1 MSESLRI
8 CVDVYSP
15 ARARELRALAAA
27 NLAPRGLGA
36 PGISRAI
43 AQIRTIW
50 PNGSTLRVKFIGG
63 SAADRTM
70 VERVASEWMKHAN
83 LKLQFGAT
91 GASELRV
98 GFVQDGRS
106 WSYVGTDNLQIPAH
120 AATMNFGWPLE
131 EGTILHEFGHAIGLS
146 HEHQNPQGGIRWN
159 EPVVLRELSGP
170 PNEWDEDTIRSN
182 VLEQYEQDQIRG
194 TTFDKDSIMLYA
206 FPARW
211 TLNNVGTKENNKLS
225 TTDCSF
231 VKAADMYPFPD
242 GGAPEVVELPVAE
255 SAGVTAD
262 IGGPGEEDLYKF
274 TAKKAGT
281 YTVET
286 AGGTDVVMRLF
297 GPDNR
302 TKLIGEDDDSGAGS
316 NARLIVNLAPGEYF
330 VQIRHYNPNAAS
342 GTYQIKVSM

>member
-15 ARARELRALAAA
+15 TRLLELRKQRAA
-27 NLAPRGLGA
+27 NVASRAFGG
-36 PGISRAI
+36 PGPVRAI
-43 AQIRTIW
+43 APIETIW
-50 PNGSTLRVKFIGG
+50 PNGSTLRVKFLGG
-63 SAADRTM
+63 TAAERAT

-83 LKLQFGAT
+83 VKLQFGAT
-91 GASELRV
+91 GASEIRV
-98 GFVQDGRS
+98 AFVQDGRS
-106 WSYVGTDNLQIPAH
+106 WSYLGTDNLRIPAH

-131 EGTILHEFGHAIGLS
+131 EGTILHEFGHALGLS

-182 VLEQYEQDQIRG
+182 VLEQYAQDQIRG

-225 TTDCSF
+225 TVDCSF
-231 VKAADMYPFPD
+231 VGAAEMYPFPN
-242 GGAPEVVELPVAE
+242 GGDPAVVELPVIE
-255 SAGVTAD
+255 TTGVTAD

-281 YTVET
+281 YTIET
-286 AGGTDVVMRLF
+286 AGNTDVVMRLF

-302 TKLIGEDDDSGAGS
+302 TKLIGEDDDSGAAS

-330 VQIRHYNPNAAS
+330 VQIRHFNPNAAT